1 MQGRYIPAIITLIA
15 GLITSIICVIKDMTI
30 IKSLSVLLVVL
41 IIFYV
46 IGLIAKTIVIKTLN
60 KVSTEPQEDSDEVKD
75 EE

>member
-60 KVSTEPQEDSDEVKD
+60 KVATEPQEDSDEVKD